1 MLGPSSKDGT
11 RESGDSVACDGRVGR
26 PTVGTTE
33 TVVPIVETVST
44 VGGDERHGGS
54 TIAAAPTA
62 ARLPP
67 RTQPTRGNGPSRN
80 RTEEVAT
87 TEPPSQRRKTKSTTP
102 CCDCTRHSTCTSLG
116 AKSRPGCACL
126 LARRKC
132 SGCACFRQCRNK
144 RPNIP
149 EAANDR
155 QLGSTLRAYFPSS
168 QAAETDSTG
177 GLLTQPPFPTAMMPL
192 EPQPTGRSRHLRRE
206 RRRRQQR
213 PPRATTTTTKPT
225 MMMPRRPSRQPSQG
239 PSLRT

>member
-1 MLGPSSKDGT
+1 MLGPSSKDGIW
-11 RESGDSVACDGRVGR
+11 ESGASVTCDGRVGR

-33 TVVPIVETVST
+33 TVVPIVETVLT
-44 VGGDERHGGS
+44 VGDDERYGGS
-54 TIAAAPTA
+54 TIAAAPTV
-62 ARLPP
+62 ARPP
-67 RTQPTRGNGPSRN
+67 PHTQPTRENAPSRN

-87 TEPPSQRRKTKSTTP
+87 TEPPSKSRKTKSTTT

-126 LARRKC
+126 LARRNC

-144 RPNIP
+144 RPNLP

-168 QAAETDSTG
+168 QAADTGSTG
-177 GLLTQPPFPTAMMPL
+177 GLLTQPPFPAAMMPL
-192 EPQPTGRSRHLRRE
+192 EPQPTGRSPYPRQE
-206 RRRRQQR
+206 RRRQQR
-213 PPRATTTTTKPT
+213 PPRATTTTKPT
-225 MMMPRRPSRQPSQG
+225 TMMPQRPSRQPSQD